1 MPIIPHFAS
10 ECLKNIDN
18 KDELIWPKADK
29 KFLSEDNLEIVV
41 QINGKKKTT
50 VNCFENINEEQLI
63 KKIKELDISKKIFQG
78 KEIKRSIF
86 IKNKLINLIVK

>member
-1 MPIIPHFAS
+1 M
-10 ECLKNIDN
+10 
-18 KDELIWPKADK
+18 
-29 KFLSEDNLEIVV
+29 SEDNLEIVV